1 MNTVKFLWVLVGIL
15 SLVLVGMMGYVF
27 MNKGEVATNTEQIQN
42 SVVEKESVFDKQITK
57 DISPGF
63 IDESVNL
70 LYPKGGETFDIGKPL
85 TIRYKI
91 SESFKKQLSSFDKL
105 ELYLVDNKNVLV
117 GYIGE
122 VSKAS
127 SEFNWNTQEL
137 LRNGGLDFS
146 IKQTSAGQYRIL
158 LVVRKERD
166 ASDMVAKDTGISTID
181 GFIYSNGKIIQ
192 PGTNEVWREQPI
204 ASDISTSVFTFVNN
218 LNTTVNRVNIGGIA
232 SFDLP
237 NTFKEEYRYDSTQGF
252 TWCDGEYRFV
262 KDTDPRGDGSDKKV
276 CSGHEYS
283 FQTFFNK
290 SNARELYKTANQ
302 VAISSPN
309 KRQILNRNGKEV
321 YLELIVNEMGEGLV
335 AAHVRYR
342 VLISD
347 SEFFQIDFAILK
359 GQSFDLFDQIRTN
372 TLPKNSPYYTVLNS
386 LTFTPNK

>member
-1 MNTVKFLWVLVGIL
+1 MSKSKILWIITGTLAGALVAVSGYLFLGREEIDPNVTQMPAQVGENKFEEQVVK
-15 SLVLVGMMGYVF
+15 
-27 MNKGEVATNTEQIQN
+27 N
-42 SVVEKESVFDKQITK
+42 DITK
-57 DISPGF
+57 PREVSLDLISPNGGESFDISKS
-63 IDESVNL
+63 I
-70 LYPKGGETFDIGKPL
+70 
-85 TIRYKI
+85 TIRYKL
-91 SESFKKQLSSFDKL
+91 SDSFKKQLSPLDKV
-105 ELYLVDNKNVLV
+105 ELYLVDSKNVLI

-122 VSKAS
+122 VNKTAG
-127 SEFNWNTQEL
+127 EFNWNTQKL
-137 LRNGGLDFS
+137 FRNGGLDFS
-146 IKQTSAGQYRIL
+146 VKQTPAGQYRIL